1 MVKQLYY
8 GRFPEDSP
16 VPPYFHKPQ
25 QQFQYVHLPVDKLGL
40 DSQFLF
46 LVECGPA
53 PLDGESAKLRALRAM
68 RACVP
73 DACFMSFSAC

>member
-53 PLDGESAKLRALRAM
+53 PLDGDLHPNAISASL
-68 RACVP
+68 CEISQ
-73 DACFMSFSAC
+73 F

>member
-53 PLDGESAKLRALRAM
+53 PLDGDLLLFE
-68 RACVP
+68 
-73 DACFMSFSAC
+73 